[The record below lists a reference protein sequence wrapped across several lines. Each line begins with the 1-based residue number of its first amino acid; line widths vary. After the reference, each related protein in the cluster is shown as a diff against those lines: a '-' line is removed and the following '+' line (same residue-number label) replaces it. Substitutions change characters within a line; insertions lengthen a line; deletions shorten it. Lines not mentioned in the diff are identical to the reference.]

1 MKKKTSDSSGKLI
14 RFSLGFL
21 LAFAALNAFGGGYYG
36 MAGAEGVPLEWLE
49 GSPFHNYFIP
59 GLILFVV
66 VGGVFLFASVGV
78 FVRFR
83 FARKISFL
91 AVVVVFG
98 WLAVQ
103 LSIIG
108 YVSWMQPVTALTAV
122 VILILTWFLPESVK
136 KVD

>member
-1 MKKKTSDSSGKLI
+1 MKKKTSESSGKLI

-49 GSPFHNYFIP
+49 GSLFHNYFIP

-66 VGGVFLFASVGV
+66 VGGAFLFASVGV
-78 FVRFR
+78 FARFR

-122 VILILTWFLPESVK
+122 VILILTWFLPKSVK
-136 KVD
+136 KAD